1 LSISLTGRTAIVTG
15 SGRGLGAAYA
25 RALAAAGAAVVVNDV
40 SDEAAAET
48 VEAIRADGGTAT
60 AYVAPVGEAEV
71 ADGLVDTA
79 VREFGGLDVLVTNA
93 GILRDR
99 SLLKMTDSDFDD
111 VVRVHLRGTFTCAR
125 AAYASFRDRGV
136 PGRII
141 AIGSPTGQRG
151 NFGQTNYA
159 AAKAGIVG
167 MIRTWAIEMANA
179 GVTANAVIPV
189 AATEMTRTVPYFA
202 AAVEAMDAGRA
213 MPEFFRRDVGFG
225 TADDVSGLIVYLASQ
240 ESEGI
245 NGQVIGVGG
254 DRLQLW
260 SHPEPVLTE
269 LHPGGWT
276 ADSIAENFAPL
287 VRSRLQSVG
296 EEFAPLPAE
305 FTREA

>member
-167 MIRTWAIEMANA
+167 MIRTWAIEMAKA

-240 ESEGI
+240 QSEGI

-269 LHPGGWT
+269 LHAGGWT
-276 ADSIAENFAPL
+276 ADSIAEDFAPL
-287 VRSRLQSVG
+287 LRSRLQWVG